1 MRAAM
6 DQPDAVA
13 IRPVRAADLDPITA
27 LQEASI
33 MRLGI
38 AAYGE
43 AKARAWARVGYEFK
57 HVLLGDGGFFVAE
70 RAGRTIGVG
79 GWSPDS
85 LEAGLAWIRYLFVHP
100 DAAGRGIGR
109 RLVEVAEASARSAG
123 RHRFDVW
130 SSSECGRLLRG
141 ARLSPGARRPL
152 AGRGGH
158 RARLRPHEQAG
169 RCRRPGARE
178 RHLSAAAV
186 GLPSDWPGV
195 SVPPDQSVGAGD
207 PGARRRTTAA
217 LAPMDVPGR

>member
-13 IRPVRAADLDPITA
+13 IRPVRAADLDPIAA

-33 MRLGI
+33 MRLGL

-43 AKARAWARVGYEFK
+43 AKARAWARVGYDFK

-70 RAGRTIGVG
+70 QAGRTIGVG

-109 RLVEVAEASARSAG
+109 RLVEVAEASAQSAG

-130 SSSECGRLLRG
+130 SSLN
-141 ARLSPGARRPL
+141 
-152 AGRGGH
+152 
-158 RARLRPHEQAG
+158 
-169 RCRRPGARE
+169 
-178 RHLSAAAV
+178 AV
-186 GLPSDWPGV
+186 GFYEALGYRRVRAARWPVAAGTELDYV
-195 SVPPDQSVGAGD
+195 LMSKRGNTGAPA
-207 PGARRRTTAA
+207 PGTGA
-217 LAPMDVPGR
+217 